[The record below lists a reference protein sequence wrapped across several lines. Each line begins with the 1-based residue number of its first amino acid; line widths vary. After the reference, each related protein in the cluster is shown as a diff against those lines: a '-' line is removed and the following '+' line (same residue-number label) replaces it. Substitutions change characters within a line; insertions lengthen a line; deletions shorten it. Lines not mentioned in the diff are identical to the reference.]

1 MNHLA
6 HFHLAWPEKALLAG
20 AIEGDYRKGP
30 LGSERQDAVTRGV
43 QLHRLIDAYTDQH
56 PDLAAL
62 RREFSPGLRRY
73 AGILLDLCFDHYLS
87 LHWRAFADVELQE
100 FNEQVLTVQEK
111 EQQLLGAS
119 SRRAVQRFRQY
130 RVLTRYGDWDMVTA
144 SAARVGERL
153 RRANPLHDVEDELAG
168 LRPSIERAFLDFY
181 PQLARHVGEWRSTT
195 VDRIVAADN

>member
-1 MNHLA
+1 VNHLA

-30 LGSERQDAVTRGV
+30 LDGEQADAVTRGV
-43 QLHRLIDAYTDQH
+43 QLHRVIDAYTDQH

-87 LHWRAFADVELQE
+87 LHWRAFADLELQA
-100 FNEQVLTVQEK
+100 FNEQVLTVLEN
-111 EQQLLGAS
+111 EPQLLGAS

-153 RRANPLHDVEDELAG
+153 RHANPLHDVDEELVG
-168 LRPSIERAFLDFY
+168 LRPGIEQAFLDFY
-181 PQLARHVGEWRSTT
+181 PQLDRHVREWRSTT
-195 VDRIVAADN
+195 GDRIVAADD